1 MGPYY
6 PGRKQTGADWQG
18 PEPSIERHA
27 ASCSRGFSW
36 PYGDYPKICR
46 SYFVRTIPL
55 IDRQTPAEIL
65 TSKVE
70 LSQRSTNRATAP
82 TAKATP
88 YAAVVLPG
96 RQDQS
101 SSQIRSHGS
110 HHTWWDQ
117 VKFKDSPFY
126 EAIDRVSTPKMCI
139 GKKHWKCLYYH

>member
-1 MGPYY
+1 M
-6 PGRKQTGADWQG
+6 
-18 PEPSIERHA
+18 
-27 ASCSRGFSW
+27 
-36 PYGDYPKICR
+36 
-46 SYFVRTIPL
+46 

-101 SSQIRSHGS
+101 SPQIRSHGS
-110 HHTWWDQ
+110 HYTWWDQ

-139 GKKHWKCLYYH
+139 GKKY